1 MLAGRG
7 FGERE
12 GCTARIDPSAE
23 RVGWFDRE
31 QTSKRSTR
39 ILAQWNGS
47 CCVALVRAGEVRIG
61 ISGWR
66 YRPWRGVFY
75 PADLP
80 QKRELYFASRAMKT
94 IELNGSFYSL
104 QSPSSYSSWYRETP
118 ADFVFAVK
126 GGRFLTHN
134 KKLRDCGLPLANFL
148 ASGVLALEEKLGP
161 ILWQLPPQL
170 RFDAQRL
177 EDFFAILPRS
187 TMTAADIASRHDAR
201 IKRGAYLEVKE
212 DRRLRYAV
220 EVRHESYDDPA
231 FVKILRAHDIALA
244 VADTAG
250 KFPYLEDV
258 TSDFVYVRLHGS
270 KRLYVSGYDAAGL
283 DRWSTRV
290 LAWRDGGQPSD
301 AILAAP
307 NSTPRPRKG
316 RDVYVYFDNDVKVRA
331 PFDAMNLAARVGHG
345 KRKAFP
351 RKALRLA
358 EAARGVEEPLSN
370 WDRWRFE
377 RSQPR

>member
-1 MLAGRG
+1 
-7 FGERE
+7 
-12 GCTARIDPSAE
+12 
-23 RVGWFDRE
+23 V
-31 QTSKRSTR
+31 K
-39 ILAQWNGS
+39 
-47 CCVALVRAGEVRIG
+47 AGEVRIG

-66 YRPWRGVFY
+66 YQPWRGVFY
-75 PADLP
+75 PAGLP
-80 QKRELYFASRAMKT
+80 QKSELRFASRTMRT
-94 IELNGSFYSL
+94 IEINGSFYSL
-104 QSPSSYSSWYRETP
+104 QRPSSYLSWYRETP

-134 KKLRDCGLPLANFL
+134 KKLRACSVPLANFL

-170 RFDAQRL
+170 PFDAQRL

-187 TMTAADIASRHDAR
+187 TTAAADVASRHDAR
-201 IKRGAYLEVKE
+201 VKHGAYLGVKE
-212 DRRLRYAV
+212 DRRLRYAL

-231 FVKILRAHDIALA
+231 FVKVLRNHDIALA

-258 TSDFVYVRLHGS
+258 TSDFIYVRLHGS
-270 KRLYVSGYDAAGL
+270 KRLYVSGYDGAGL
-283 DRWSTRV
+283 DCWATRL
-290 LAWRDGGQPSD
+290 LAWRNGGQPSD

-307 NSTPRPRKG
+307 KLTFRKRKA

-331 PFDAMNLAARVGHG
+331 PFDAMNLAARVGYG
-345 KRKAFP
+345 NRKSFP
-351 RKALRLA
+351 RKALRLV

-370 WDRWRFE
+370 WDRWKFAPK
-377 RSQPR
+377 SGS